1 MASLI
6 CKCSLG
12 EQWADSLAEGID
24 VLAGR
29 AFGAFNNTLENYK
42 SLTEIIT
49 GLHAVTL
56 HIRDIQKA
64 RAFYRDVLGLR
75 ELSFN
80 EKASHAVF
88 ALPDSSTILS
98 MHIQA
103 PGEEG
108 RDPGTVSGIIFAHPD
123 PAAACEEFKR
133 RGGTVTVEPNL
144 VEAAGAKF
152 YRAVI
157 ADPDGN
163 EFVISNRKD

>member
-1 MASLI
+1 M
-6 CKCSLG
+6 
-12 EQWADSLAEGID
+12 
-24 VLAGR
+24 
-29 AFGAFNNTLENYK
+29 
-42 SLTEIIT
+42 TEVIT

-64 RAFYRDVLGLR
+64 RTFYREVLGLH

-80 EKASHAVF
+80 EKANRAVF
-88 ALPDSSTILS
+88 ALPGSTTILS

-108 RDPGTVSGIIFAHPD
+108 RDPGTVSGIIFSHPD

-133 RGGTVTVEPNL
+133 RGGVVTVEPNL
-144 VEAAGAKF
+144 VELAGVKF
-152 YRAVI
+152 VRAVI

-163 EFVISNRKD
+163 EFVISNRTD

>member
-12 EQWADSLAEGID
+12 EQWADALAEGID

-80 EKASHAVF
+80 EKASRAVF

-108 RDPGTVSGIIFAHPD
+108 RDPGTVSGIIF
-123 PAAACEEFKR
+123 
-133 RGGTVTVEPNL
+133 EPNL